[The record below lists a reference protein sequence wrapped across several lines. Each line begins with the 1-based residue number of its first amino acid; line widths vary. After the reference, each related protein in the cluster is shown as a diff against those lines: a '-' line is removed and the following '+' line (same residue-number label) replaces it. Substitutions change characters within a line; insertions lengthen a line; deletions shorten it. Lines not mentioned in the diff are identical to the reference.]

1 MELISYQRRISC
13 ASHPKDLLPR
23 SFINSTPLIAAAAA
37 GRVEEQEEEE
47 DTHLQ

>member
-13 ASHPKDLLPR
+13 ASHPRDLLPR
-23 SFINSTPLIAAAAA
+23 SFINSPPLIAAA
-37 GRVEEQEEEE
+37 GRVEEQEEE